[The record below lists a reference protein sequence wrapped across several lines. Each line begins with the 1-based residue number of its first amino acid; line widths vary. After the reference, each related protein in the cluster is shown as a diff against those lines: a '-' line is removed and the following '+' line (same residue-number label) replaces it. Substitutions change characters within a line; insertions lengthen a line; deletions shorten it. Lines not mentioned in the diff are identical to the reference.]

1 MSENNNEQESAA
13 GPEQSGNPAEENEV
27 IIDLGQKDDIEEE
40 TKEDIPVSTGVS
52 RANNAL
58 YVDFREAVK
67 NWRLSFPPPAPFDT
81 FYDRFH
87 HRIMHD
93 MNRELESLYYTL
105 DDDKTG
111 LDTLIEISISKALGL
126 ENSDRLE
133 HYTKN
138 IPPSIKRYVQY
149 MVDIV
154 VERYYREN
162 TGDTRFK
169 RLIKSRASFRPVF
182 HGVRMYRY
190 YIYLDLKPT
199 FGSPEHLNFANNN
212 LEAIVED
219 IGNTVISTSDNP
231 MQYIYPNLRSFLSYM
246 VAEALKIHPPITSFG
261 GYLLTRQT
269 FIQIPKQ
276 VRWRLRMII
285 KSTIERYYRESL
297 ESGETTHLIERQKD
311 RILGRRGATPG
322 TVRQERNRQR
332 GREEAARDQQRALIH
347 AGDLERYAAERSREE
362 ERRQSYEERR
372 RAIEERMQRVRER
385 EERMQRENSRSAQ
398 ERQEPG
404 WPDLRSLTTPSE
416 GQQTSQN
423 SSVNQGRAEGQQQRR
438 ERERR
443 ERERRERERRERMK
457 QRIKHAKEHQRTKKR
472 NELKDNI
479 EKATSYK
486 INTGLGDDSVKVMD
500 YLTLEEES
508 IKEILKD
515 KDNIV
520 FQSDQPPYNATVTTK
535 EMITNLLYN
544 PDYLEHTKY
553 KCLKK
558 YEYYHFTDI
567 NILAYDA
574 RAMKDR
580 PDLKFINTRSIGLIG
595 GLFLRSQL
603 QGIIETINH
612 SSNPSRHYVYH
623 IHNGGNSK
631 ISIKPIISAT
641 NVSWEVKPRTWTVQ
655 ELDEWRVGLTEASRR
670 PGNMVSSDHCADDES
685 DNFLVTIASVENKD
699 KNKDKKKRKRELS
712 SDGAKK
718 SKKQKA
724 GRRKTKRKKKCKRKT
739 RRKRKNKKTK
749 RRRRK

>member
-1 MSENNNEQESAA
+1 MSENNNEQESVA
-13 GPEQSGNPAEENEV
+13 GPDQSGNAAEENEV

-52 RANNAL
+52 RANIVL
-58 YVDFREAVK
+58 YDEFREAVK

-81 FYDRFH
+81 FHEQY
-87 HRIMHD
+87 RIKIIQD
-93 MNRELESLYYTL
+93 MERELGSLYDTL
-105 DDDKTG
+105 DSDEAD
-111 LDTLIEISISKALGL
+111 LNSLIQISVSKALGEWDL
-126 ENSDRLE
+126 MEQTLSNYVVD
-133 HYTKN
+133 
-138 IPPSIKRYVQY
+138 IPARIKRYVQNV
-149 MVDIV
+149 VDIV
-154 VERYYREN
+154 VEQYYRES
-162 TGDTRFK
+162 TGDTRFR
-169 RLIKSRASFRPVF
+169 RLIKSRAVFRPVF

-199 FGSPEHLNFANNN
+199 FGSQEHLNFAETN
-212 LEAIVED
+212 LEAIRED
-219 IGNTVISTSDNP
+219 IENIVIPTMDNP
-231 MQYIYPNLRSFLSYM
+231 ALYIFPNTRSFLRYM
-246 VAEALKIHPPITSFG
+246 VAEALKIHPHIIGFE
-261 GYLLTRQT
+261 GYLITRNT
-269 FIQIPKQ
+269 FNRIPQ
-276 VRWRLRMII
+276 RVRWPLRMII
-285 KSTIERYYRESL
+285 KSTIERYYRESIG
-297 ESGETTHLIERQKD
+297 SAAISHLIERQKE
-311 RILGRRGATPG
+311 RILERRGAVPG
-322 TVRQERNRQR
+322 TMRQERNRQR
-332 GREEAARDQQRALIH
+332 GREEAAREQQMNLIH
-347 AGDLERYAAERSREE
+347 AGNLERYAAE
-362 ERRQSYEERR
+362 ERRIERR
-372 RAIEERMQRVRER
+372 RQHGQMHGVERDGR
-385 EERMQRENSRSAQ
+385 
-398 ERQEPG
+398 ERQERG

-423 SSVNQGRAEGQQQRR
+423 SSVNQRRAEGQQPRR
-438 ERERR
+438 ERERQER
-443 ERERRERERRERMK
+443 EERERRERERRERMK
-457 QRIKHAKEHQRTKKR
+457 QRIKHAKEYQRTKKR
-472 NELKDNI
+472 NELKDTI
-479 EKATSYK
+479 EKVTTYK

-500 YLTLEEES
+500 YVTLEEES

-641 NVSWEVKPRTWTVQ
+641 NVSWEVKPRTWTNQ
-655 ELDEWRVGLTEASRR
+655 ELDEWRLGLTEASRR

-699 KNKDKKKRKRELS
+699 KKKRKRELS

-724 GRRKTKRKKKCKRKT
+724 GRRKTKRKKKKKKKKT
-739 RRKRKNKKTK
+739 LRKRKKKTK
-749 RRRRK
+749 KRR